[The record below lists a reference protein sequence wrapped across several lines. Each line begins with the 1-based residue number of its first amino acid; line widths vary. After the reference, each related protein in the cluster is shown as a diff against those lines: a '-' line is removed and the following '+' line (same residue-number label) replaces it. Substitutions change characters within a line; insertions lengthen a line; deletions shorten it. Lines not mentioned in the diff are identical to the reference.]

1 MGKKV
6 PVSQNVQKAR
16 EKNGKIF
23 PPFVGLELKKWL
35 FFLCALVLFATL
47 AAIAIYFYMYHGQ
60 LPEESGFS
68 HTTLLTLEGQ
78 SRKYSLPPGSEGSSA
93 PGTEDTSIQGT
104 DTHKK
109 VPLQGLGK
117 QILPGKT
124 GLIQPDGASS
134 KLINGKAVEE
144 INTPP
149 LTDNEPGNGG
159 GQDNSPLYEVFDKE
173 SGPPLGRGDV
183 PGPESQDGLPL
194 VAIIIDDVG
203 FDMAMAMAFARL
215 NHNVTMAI
223 LPESPFGRAIADR
236 LYVRDIELMLHLPME
251 PMQYPEVNPGPGA
264 LMADMPPDLLL
275 ETLRRDLDRIPYVK
289 GVNNHMGSRLT
300 TLSDQMRQVF
310 TVLKKRDLFFIDSL
324 TARHS
329 ICRDSARLFQLA
341 FAQRDV
347 FLDNIQDKNYITG
360 QINELIQISQR
371 HGSAIGI
378 GHPYPATLETLTLML
393 PEMQKKVSVV
403 RASALAVTPD

>member
-1 MGKKV
+1 M
-6 PVSQNVQKAR
+6 SRNVQR
-16 EKNGKIF
+16 TRQKNGKIF
-23 PPFVGLELKKWL
+23 SPFVDLELKKRVL
-35 FFLCALVLFATL
+35 FLCGIVLFTAL
-47 AAIAIYFYMYHGQ
+47 AAMGIYVYIVHGD
-60 LPEESGFS
+60 LPKESDFS
-68 HTTLLTLEGQ
+68 HATVLTSDGQ
-78 SRKYSLPPGSEGSSA
+78 SRKHSLA
-93 PGTEDTSIQGT
+93 PGPENSLAPGLDIQN
-104 DTHKK
+104 K
-109 VPLQGLGK
+109 VPLQGLAQQTLLGK
-117 QILPGKT
+117 ADPIHPEV
-124 GLIQPDGASS
+124 PFAE
-134 KLINGKAVEE
+134 LINEKAVQE

-149 LTDNEPGNGG
+149 LTDDEPGNGG

-173 SGPPLGRGDV
+173 PGPSLGRGDL
-183 PGPESQDGLPL
+183 PGPEGKEGLPR

-203 FDMAMAMAFARL
+203 FDKAMAMAFSRL
-215 NHNVTMAI
+215 NPHITMAI

-236 LYVRDIELMLHLPME
+236 LYVRDVEIMLHLPME

-329 ICRDSARLFQLA
+329 ICRDSARLFQLS

-360 QINELIQISQR
+360 QINQLIQISQR

-378 GHPYPATLETLTLML
+378 GHPYVATLETLALLL
-393 PEMQKKVSVV
+393 PEMQEKVSIV
-403 RASALAVTPD
+403 RASELTVRPDL